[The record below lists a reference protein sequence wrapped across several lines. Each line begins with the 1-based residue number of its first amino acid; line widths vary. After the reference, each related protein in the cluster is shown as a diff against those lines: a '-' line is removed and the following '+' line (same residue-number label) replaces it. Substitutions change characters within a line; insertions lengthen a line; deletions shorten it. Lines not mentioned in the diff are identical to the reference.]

1 MIFDQAVEKVLAHE
15 GGFVDH
21 PDDPAGAT
29 RWGIT
34 EAVARRVG
42 YRGNM
47 RDLPVDL
54 AKRIYREDY
63 WNAVRA
69 DELPAEIRYV
79 VFDAAVNSG
88 PRQSIQWLQQA
99 LAVPADGVL
108 GPITMGKA
116 HQADPEQ
123 LRRACLA
130 SRLRFMTNLTT
141 WPSFGRGWAR
151 RICDL
156 MEQA

>member
-1 MIFDQAVEKVLAHE
+1 MIFEQAVEKVLAHE
-15 GGFVDH
+15 GGYVDH

>member
-1 MIFDQAVEKVLAHE
+1 MTFDQAVEKVLAHE
-15 GGFVDH
+15 GGYVDH

>member
-1 MIFDQAVEKVLAHE
+1 MNFDDAVKRVLAHE
-15 GGFVDH
+15 GGYSDH
-21 PDDPAGAT
+21 PDDPGRAT
-29 RWGIT
+29 MYGIT

-42 YRGNM
+42 YKGAM
-47 RDLPVDL
+47 QELPLDL

-69 DELPAEIRYV
+69 DELPPAIRYY

-88 PRQSIQWLQQA
+88 PRQATVWLQQA
-99 LAVPADGVL
+99 LKVYVDGVI
-108 GPITMGKA
+108 GPQTLKA
-116 HQADPEQ
+116 AADADPEK
-123 LRRACLA
+123 LARAVLA
-130 SRLRFMTNLTT
+130 SRLRFMTNLPT